1 MAKLTLNVDAA
12 VIARAKVYAEE
23 HGSSVSELVERY
35 LERITQRPE
44 VVPTPI
50 LARWLGALE
59 GSDPED
65 HRRHLEEKF
74 G

>member
-12 VIARAKVYAEE
+12 VIARAKAHAEE
-23 HGSSVSELVERY
+23 QGSSVSELVERY

-44 VVPTPI
+44 LASTPV
-50 LARWLGALE
+50 LQRLLGALE
-59 GSDPED
+59 GTDPRD
-65 HRRHLEEKF
+65 HRRHLEEKS